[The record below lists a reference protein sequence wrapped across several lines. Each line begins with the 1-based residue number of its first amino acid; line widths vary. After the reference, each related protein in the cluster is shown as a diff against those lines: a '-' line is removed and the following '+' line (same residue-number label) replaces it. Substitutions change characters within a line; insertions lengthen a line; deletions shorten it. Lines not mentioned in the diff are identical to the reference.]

1 MTYYKV
7 LDEDGNIGV
16 ATSDDLRKY
25 QRKHNILVY
34 SEAEQAEC
42 ILVNDMLY
50 RAKWMKP
57 FNSDFYSCQNA
68 SIVAISE
75 EEYRVLLAPEMN
87 CASDVEPTEDPEEM
101 LSEDAPP
108 ETDEADTLTSDYV
121 RKKKV
126 EQLAAACRK
135 HITDGFDIRL
145 GEKTMHFSMKAS
157 DQLNLN
163 AAALSLLNGDTEIPY
178 HADDGKYEL
187 FSAEDM
193 RSIVNAANAH
203 RLYHLAYFNSLKAWL
218 KSMTKLSSIQAVEYG
233 TAIPAKYQT
242 AYLKSLAGGGAA
254 MR

>member
-1 MTYYKV
+1 MVYYKI
-7 LDEDGNIGV
+7 LDDEGNVGV

-75 EEYRVLLAPEMN
+75 EEYRALLAPETD
-87 CASDVEPTEDPEEM
+87 CASGVEPTEDPGEM
-101 LSEDAPP
+101 LTEEAPP
-108 ETDEADTLTSDYV
+108 ETDETDTLTSDYV

-126 EQLAAACRK
+126 EQLATACRK
-135 HITDGFDIRL
+135 HITDGFDIQI

-163 AAALSLLNGDTEIPY
+163 AAALSLLNGDTGIPY

-193 RSIVNAANAH
+193 RSVVNAANAH

-218 KSMTKLSSIQAVEYG
+218 KSMTKLSSIRAVEYG
-233 TAIPAKYQT
+233 APVPAKYQT
-242 AYLKSLAGGGAA
+242 KYFQSLAKGE
-254 MR
+254 